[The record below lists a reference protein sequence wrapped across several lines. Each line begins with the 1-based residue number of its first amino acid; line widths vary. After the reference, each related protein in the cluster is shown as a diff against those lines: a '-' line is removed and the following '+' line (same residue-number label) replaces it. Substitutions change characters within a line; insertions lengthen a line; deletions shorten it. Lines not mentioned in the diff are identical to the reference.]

1 MQLIQ
6 DLKIEMEVIKN
17 TKTEGILQ
25 IENLGNQ
32 TETTEASI
40 TNRLQELREWTWGKE
55 DMIEEII
62 TSVNENIKSK
72 KKKNPDTN
80 IQKIWDTRKRA
91 NLRII

>member
-1 MQLIQ
+1 MQLIR

-40 TNRLQELREWTWGKE
+40 TNRLQELRERTWGNE
-55 DMIEEII
+55 DMIEEIF

-72 KKKNPDTN
+72 KNSWHKYPE
-80 IQKIWDTRKRA
+80 
-91 NLRII
+91 NLGH